1 MIKKPIHTVMLAV
14 AVLVILIGCNLPQ
27 AGSPPTPQAEST
39 ERVESLPSPTNPV
52 ESPTSLPATPT
63 TPLQPTATSQ
73 PSATETSPTE
83 TVATGPMCNI
93 LQDLNL
99 RTGPG
104 TAYRPPIRALPA
116 QTVVVPLGYNPVGIP
131 GGTWVQVREPGANEV
146 GWVSAGDQYVS
157 CNIDLTTLPSV
168 AVPTPAPPPPPD
180 ANNSTPDGTFPPNFI
195 WEADF
200 NDQYFVRFKVYDTN
214 SGETDDGDGIS
225 EVSFQVLDGDEN
237 QVYQRTE
244 RQSGFCI
251 FGGGEPDCNPW
262 LIEDNVYK
270 WSAGG
275 EPVKTGQYRLLI
287 VVTASSGE
295 QGNWNY
301 DVDLKLPQ

>member
-1 MIKKPIHTVMLAV
+1 MTKKTIHMAMLAG
-14 AVLVILIGCNLPQ
+14 AALVILIGCNLPL
-27 AGSPPTPQAEST
+27 GRSPSTPQT
-39 ERVESLPSPTNPV
+39 EPTGTVESLPSSTPPV
-52 ESPTSLPATPT
+52 ESPTSALATPT
-63 TPLQPTATSQ
+63 TDIQPTATSQ
-73 PSATETSPTE
+73 PTATEALPTE
-83 TVATGPMCNI
+83 TVATGPACTV

-116 QTVVVPLGYNPVGIP
+116 QTVVIPTGYNPVGIP
-131 GGTWVQVREPGANEV
+131 GGPWVQVRDPGANEV
-146 GWVSAGDQYVS
+146 GWVSAGDQFVS

-168 AVPTPAPPPPPD
+168 AVPTPAPPPPPE
-180 ANNSTPDGTFPPNFI
+180 ANNSTPDGTFPDNFI

-200 NDQYFVRFKVYDTN
+200 NDRYFVRFNVYDTN
-214 SGETDDGDGIS
+214 SGGTADGDGIS
-225 EVSFQVLDGDEN
+225 EVSFQVLDGDGN

-262 LIEDNVYK
+262 VFEDNVYK
-270 WSAGG
+270 WNAGG
-275 EPVKTGQYRLLI
+275 ELVNNAQYRLLI
-287 VVTASSGE
+287 VVTASSGD

-301 DVDLKLPQ
+301 DIDLTLPN